1 MRALHAHLVMLLT
14 ASFLVLAVAQ
24 GEPSTV
30 LVAGVAVLAASAL
43 LGARY
48 LAVIIIALRLMVG
61 SRSREHRESLTRI
74 PAPSH
79 PNTAGRPQPRAP
91 GLSEAVA

>member
-1 MRALHAHLVMLLT
+1 MRALHQHLVMLLT
-14 ASFLVLAVAQ
+14 VSFLVLAVAQ
-24 GEPSTV
+24 AEPSAI

-48 LAVIIIALRLMVG
+48 LAVTIVALRLMIG

>member
-1 MRALHAHLVMLLT
+1 MRALHRHMVIILT
-14 ASFLVLAVAQ
+14 VSFLVLAVAEA
-24 GEPSTV
+24 EPSAI

-48 LAVIIIALRLMVG
+48 LAVTIIASRLMVG

-91 GLSEAVA
+91 GLPEAVA

>member
-1 MRALHAHLVMLLT
+1 MRALHKHLVMLLT
-14 ASFLVLAVAQ
+14 VSFLVLAVAQ
-24 GEPSTV
+24 AEPSAM

-48 LAVIIIALRLMVG
+48 LAVTIVALKLMIG

>member
-1 MRALHAHLVMLLT
+1 MRALHAHLVLLLT

-61 SRSREHRESLTRI
+61 SRSRGHRESLTRI

>member
-1 MRALHAHLVMLLT
+1 MRSRYEQLIMVMT
-14 ASFLVLAVAQ
+14 VSFLVLAVAQ
-24 GEPSTV
+24 TEPSAM
-30 LVAGVAVLAASAL
+30 LAAGVAVLAASAL
-43 LGARY
+43 LSARY
-48 LAVIIIALRLMVG
+48 LAVIIIALTLMIG

>member
-1 MRALHAHLVMLLT
+1 MRTRYEHLIMVMT
-14 ASFLVLAVAQ
+14 VSFLVLAVAQ
-24 GEPSTV
+24 AEPSAM
-30 LVAGVAVLAASAL
+30 LVAGVAVFAASAL

-91 GLSEAVA
+91 GLSETVA